1 MSSLI
6 SYLSEQQLESKIQFI
21 ENYKQSV
28 NPADG
33 STVDANANVT
43 LKNIST
49 LETEIMK
56 DYMIQL
62 NQKLMMDK
70 ITKLFGKDLA
80 DEYKRQVET
89 HEIYPHDSSSLK
101 PYCVSISMYPF
112 LLNGLTQLGG
122 ESKAPKNL
130 SSFCGSFINLVF
142 AISSQFAGAVA
153 TVEFLTY
160 FDYFARKEYGDDY
173 MDRLDEIIFENIKQ
187 KENNSNLSTNTTTNP
202 SNNHATYKTETIGTR
217 LAGYLQQIV
226 YTINQPAAA
235 RNYQSVF
242 WNISVYDQYY
252 FQSMF
257 ADFVFPSTNEDGE
270 FDKPSWE
277 SVKKLQV
284 FFLKWFN
291 EERKKALLT
300 FPVVTCALLTDKESG
315 TCKDKEFTNI
325 ISKELSEG
333 NSFFMY
339 LSENADSLASCCR
352 LRNEITDK
360 TFSYTLGA
368 GGVAT
373 GSINVITINMN
384 RLIQDKRDLRTE
396 LDKIHKYQDAYRA
409 IVEDFLEAKLLP
421 VYDAGFITLDKQFL
435 TIGINGMVEAAE
447 SQGIQVGYNPEYVKF
462 VQDNLKIIYNANREA
477 SKKYGYKFNTEFVP
491 AENLGVKNAKWDR
504 KDGYKI
510 PEGRDCYNSY
520 FYVVEDDSINP
531 MDKFLLHGRE
541 LVDYLDGGSAL
552 HLNLDEALTQ
562 EGYRKLINV
571 AAKTGCNYFCIN
583 VRITICNEPNCQH
596 IDKRTLYRCSKCG
609 SDNVDHATR
618 VIGYLKRVS
627 SFSKGRRKEHA
638 MRYYHVH
645 NKS

>member
-1 MSSLI
+1 MSNLI

-21 ENYKQSV
+21 ENYKQSI

-80 DEYKRQVET
+80 DEYKQQVET

-153 TVEFLTY
+153 TVEFITY

-187 KENNSNLSTNTTTNP
+187 KENNNISTNTTTNP

-242 WNISVYDQYY
+242 WNISIYDQYY
-252 FQSMF
+252 FKSMF
-257 ADFVFPSTNEDGE
+257 ADFVFPSTNEYGE

-315 TCKDKEFTNI
+315 TCKDEEFTNM

-384 RLIQDKRDLRTE
+384 RLIQDKRDLKTE
-396 LDKIHKYQDAYRA
+396 LNKIHKYQVAYRA

-462 VQDNLKIIYNANREA
+462 VQDNLKIIYNANQEA

-627 SFSKGRRKEHA
+627 SFSKGRQKEHA

>member
-1 MSSLI
+1 MSNLI

-153 TVEFLTY
+153 TVEFITY

-173 MDRLDEIIFENIKQ
+173 MDRLDEVICEHKG
-187 KENNSNLSTNTTTNP
+187 NNSDTSVVTIKP
-202 SNNHATYKTETIGTR
+202 SNNYVVYKTETIGTR
-217 LAGYLQQIV
+217 LAGHLQQIV

-242 WNISVYDQYY
+242 WNISIYDQYY

-257 ADFVFPSTNEDGE
+257 ADFVFPTTNENGE

-315 TCKDKEFTNI
+315 TCKDEEFTNM

-384 RLIQDKRDLRTE
+384 RLIQDKCDLRTE
-396 LDKIHKYQDAYRA
+396 LDKIHKYQVAYRA

-462 VQDNLKIIYNANREA
+462 VQDNLKIIYNANQEA

-491 AENLGVKNAKWDR
+491 AENLGVKNAKWDK